1 MHELETFKLIER
13 ISSLLR
19 SEERKKYAAIGLQ
32 PVHGQVLEYL
42 AKCNKYSNTHASVA
56 EYLGLTKGTVSQS
69 IQVLERKRFLQKT
82 TDRSDGRIVH
92 LSLTDAGR
100 TLIEELRPLDI
111 FKKAEA
117 KVSRQEFDTI
127 DNALQTTLG
136 ILQKFNQSKSF
147 GLCRSCRYFGVEAN
161 HYQCK
166 LTNEALDREDT
177 DKICR
182 DHIPKPNPFIDEE

>member
-13 ISSLLR
+13 ISTLLR

-32 PVHGQVLEYL
+32 PIHGQVLEYL
-42 AKCNKYSNTHASVA
+42 AKCNRYSNTHAAVA

-69 IQVLERKRFLQKT
+69 IQLLERKHYLEKT
-82 TDRSDGRIVH
+82 TDAHDGRVIH
-92 LSLTDAGR
+92 LTLTDSGQR
-100 TLIEELRPLDI
+100 LIDELKPLDI
-111 FKKAEA
+111 FKQAED

-136 ILQKFNQSKSF
+136 VLQKVNHSRSF
-147 GLCRSCRYFGVEAN
+147 GHCKSCRHFSVQES
-161 HYQCK
+161 HFLCSFTEQ
-166 LTNEALDREDT
+166 ALNRDDT

-182 DHIPKPNPFIDEE
+182 DHIPQPNPFIDRE